1 MYQAQTFLN
10 IAYPKFPHLPSFCEL
25 VETWW
30 AILISERI
38 YRRRNYLSSAEFEL
52 RLACAVCDGIYC
64 FAQRPNKK
72 MKEESYFLPLSENI
86 CPMSIF
92 QRISCVITSLKGIRM
107 CWIHASIDNIEQT
120 HDISSIWRIN
130 VWIWLGILS
139 ACQGFV
145 DIENTQHLWKIRGL

>member
-1 MYQAQTFLN
+1 MKES
-10 IAYPKFPHLPSFCEL
+10 IEE
-25 VETWW
+25 ETIW
-30 AILISERI
+30 ALQ
-38 YRRRNYLSSAEFEL
+38 SSSWDWPVQYVMVFTA
-52 RLACAVCDGIYC
+52 

-92 QRISCVITSLKGIRM
+92 QRISCVITSLKDIKM
-107 CWIHASIDNIEQT
+107 CWIYASIYNIEQT

-145 DIENTQHLWKIRGL
+145 DIENTQHLWKIRGLWIYFKNIIITLLQYCYI